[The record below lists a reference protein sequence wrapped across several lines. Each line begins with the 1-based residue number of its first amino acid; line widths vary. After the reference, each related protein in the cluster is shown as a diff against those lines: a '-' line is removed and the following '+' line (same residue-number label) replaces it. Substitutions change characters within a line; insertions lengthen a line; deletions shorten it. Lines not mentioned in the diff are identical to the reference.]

1 MPRLQVIR
9 PMVRQVI
16 QESHSGVKQA
26 LDRIMFFSKGH
37 MKACLGFS
45 KQEGMSG

>member
-1 MPRLQVIR
+1 
-9 PMVRQVI
+9 MVRQVI
-16 QESHSGVKQA
+16 QESHSRVKQA
-26 LDRIMFFSKGH
+26 LDRIMFFFSKGH